1 MTFARAGR
9 RAVEASLRHGAR
21 APAPPYPGG
30 VRLTANTSRPLDA
43 VHNHHPRAF
52 TSVPSPNAP
61 NVTTLAAVRALIGT
75 PAGGAGLALVFAGG
89 AVVAGGAV
97 AIAPTTLVALCDSS
111 SSHHPGHHLWHGAD
125 RLFGKSA
132 VPEGKEETVAD
143 DEDDEDHSIEELQLD
158 SLAPNDE
165 DAQLTGVKLIL
176 DLAAEHWASLLLAV
190 AVAVV
195 ASLLKMHGTRH
206 MSTLY
211 DLIGKSSAGGNKRG
225 IPARPLIELAAIRAA
240 EAFTKFVLAKTTG
253 DARTSM
259 EANLRRRIFACLIT
273 EDTGAMERRS
283 AGEQRERLGSEVAHV
298 ADVVA
303 RALTGGV
310 KSIATATHGAVS
322 LCRISWEIS
331 ALALG
336 MVPPGVALFGTLG
349 ALSSRAHR
357 RAMAAKE
364 KAASVA
370 AERLAGIRTVRTFAQ
385 EDAELDRY
393 DAALAEASRARHHA
407 TSVHALH
414 LALFAAGTVH
424 GSRRVGKF
432 ILTLVL
438 LAIRLTSR
446 VFCSQLWYGGSLVEK
461 GAMTVGELTTVV
473 PLALEVAG
481 SLAQLSELHAEVAR
495 GVDAAERAAGVLGTR
510 QVIEAQA
517 RLRLQRR
524 TEASS
529 KDKSEEDSGP
539 APHRTLR
546 GAIDF
551 NDVVFSYPS
560 RPGKTVLDGL
570 DLHLVPGE
578 TFALVGPSGGGKST
592 VGALLVRFFLLLFSY
607 VQLD

>member
-1 MTFARAGR
+1 MLTGTDSPVCRVQTPDTTRAGR
-9 RAVEASLRHGAR
+9 HDVRSRGSQGGRGVAATRRARSRAAVPGRRASHRQHIAAPRRGLQPSSPRVHLRAV
-21 APAPPYPGG
+21 PQ
-30 VRLTANTSRPLDA
+30 RP
-43 VHNHHPRAF
+43 V
-52 TSVPSPNAP
+52 NA
-61 NVTTLAAVRALIGT
+61 TTLAAVRALIGT

-89 AVVAGGAV
+89 AVVAGSAV

-165 DAQLTGVKLIL
+165 DAPLTGVKLIL

-364 KAASVA
+364 
-370 AERLAGIRTVRTFAQ
+370 RGRVRRGGTPGG
-385 EDAELDRY
+385 Y
-393 DAALAEASRARHHA
+393 SNGSNVRAR
-407 TSVHALH
+407 
-414 LALFAAGTVH
+414 G
-424 GSRRVGKF
+424 
-432 ILTLVL
+432 
-438 LAIRLTSR
+438 
-446 VFCSQLWYGGSLVEK
+446 
-461 GAMTVGELTTVV
+461 
-473 PLALEVAG
+473 
-481 SLAQLSELHAEVAR
+481 
-495 GVDAAERAAGVLGTR
+495 
-510 QVIEAQA
+510 
-517 RLRLQRR
+517 
-524 TEASS
+524 
-529 KDKSEEDSGP
+529 
-539 APHRTLR
+539 R
-546 GAIDF
+546 GAAIDTT
-551 NDVVFSYPS
+551 P
-560 RPGKTVLDGL
+560 R
-570 DLHLVPGE
+570 
-578 TFALVGPSGGGKST
+578 
-592 VGALLVRFFLLLFSY
+592 
-607 VQLD
+607 

>member
-1 MTFARAGR
+1 MVLTGTDSPVCRVSQTPRERGDMTFARAGR

-30 VRLTANTSRPLDA
+30 ARLTVNTSRPLDA
-43 VHNHHPRAF
+43 VYNHHPRAF

-61 NVTTLAAVRALIGT
+61 VNATTLAAVRALIGT

-89 AVVAGGAV
+89 AVVAGSAV

-158 SLAPNDE
+158 SLAPNDD
-165 DAQLTGVKLIL
+165 DAPLTGVKLIL

-310 KSIATATHGAVS
+310 KSVATATHGAVS

-364 KAASVA
+364 RAASVA

-414 LALFAAGTVH
+414 LALFAA
-424 GSRRVGKF
+424 
-432 ILTLVL
+432 
-438 LAIRLTSR
+438 
-446 VFCSQLWYGGSLVEK
+446 
-461 GAMTVGELTTVV
+461 V
-473 PLALEVAG
+473 PSTAVA
-481 SLAQLSELHAEVAR
+481 AWV
-495 GVDAAERAAGVLGTR
+495 
-510 QVIEAQA
+510 
-517 RLRLQRR
+517 
-524 TEASS
+524 SS
-529 KDKSEEDSGP
+529 
-539 APHRTLR
+539 
-546 GAIDF
+546 F
-551 NDVVFSYPS
+551 
-560 RPGKTVLDGL
+560 
-570 DLHLVPGE
+570 
-578 TFALVGPSGGGKST
+578 
-592 VGALLVRFFLLLFSY
+592 
-607 VQLD
+607 